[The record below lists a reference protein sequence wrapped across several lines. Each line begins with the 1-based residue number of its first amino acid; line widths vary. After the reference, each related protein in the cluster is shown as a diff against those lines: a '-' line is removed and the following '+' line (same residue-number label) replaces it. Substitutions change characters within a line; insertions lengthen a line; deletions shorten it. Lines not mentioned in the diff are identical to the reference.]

1 MEINQQDG
9 GGNERDLGKI
19 LDKRSCRWIGFRGA
33 EGGREQDASL
43 GVWLKQLT
51 ESSMIL
57 KEFVGA
63 SDGRGGRESQAE
75 PVRNRE
81 KEGPIYQFSDI

>member
-1 MEINQQDG
+1 MEINKQGG
-9 GGNERDLGKI
+9 GGNERNLGKI
-19 LDKRSCRWIGFRGA
+19 WTRGHADGLDL
-33 EGGREQDASL
+33 EGVGEQDASL